1 VRTAGALSNRRGES
15 GARRPH
21 LSRVRLVAAALALV
35 ACAHAGHW
43 PPRPAEHPATR
54 AELQSYELTATDP
67 ELAGALSEQGFRVVQ
82 HPPYKGELE
91 AALTREDAQ
100 LVATLTSDGLFVD
113 EAVGSSP
120 AGLAAT
126 LARSARVAEFIRNSG
141 LPQQR
146 ALPEQ

>member
-1 VRTAGALSNRRGES
+1 MRR
-15 GARRPH
+15 
-21 LSRVRLVAAALALV
+21 VAAALALV

-43 PPRPAEHPATR
+43 PPRAAGHPATR
-54 AELQSYELTATDP
+54 AELQAWEVTATDP
-67 ELAGALSEQGFRVVQ
+67 DLARALEQRGFRVVR

-91 AALTREDAQ
+91 AVLTREDAQ

-120 AGLAAT
+120 SELAGV
-126 LARSARVAEFIRNSG
+126 LARSERVAEFIRNSG

>member
-1 VRTAGALSNRRGES
+1 
-15 GARRPH
+15 
-21 LSRVRLVAAALALV
+21 VRLAAVALALIG
-35 ACAHAGHW
+35 CAHAEHW
-43 PPRPAEHPATR
+43 PARAAEHPATR
-54 AELQSYELTATDP
+54 AELQAYEVTATDP
-67 ELAGALSEQGFRVVQ
+67 ALGGALAAQGFRVVR

-91 AALTREDAQ
+91 AVLSREDAR

-120 AGLAAT
+120 DELAAT
-126 LARSARVAEFIRNSG
+126 LARSERIAEFIRNSG